1 MSARYRYREDL
12 TFADAAFEAQGDSA
26 AEVFVQAA
34 DALTGLMV
42 AEVGSIRPKTSRKVA
57 FRSLS
62 GPFDL
67 EMADA
72 LREFLEKII
81 YWKDVDQLLLRA
93 QDVRIR
99 EWRDEQGIEVSAVLA
114 GEPID
119 PARHALGVDVKA
131 VTFHQ
136 LRFWREGG
144 LWKAVVVVDT

>member
-34 DALTGLMV
+34 DALTNLMV
-42 AEVGSIRPKTSRKVA
+42 AEVGSVRPNTVRKVT

-62 GPFDL
+62 GPLDL

-72 LREFLEKII
+72 LREFLGKII

-93 QDVRIR
+93 QDVRVR
-99 EWRDEQGIEVSAVLA
+99 EWRDEKGIEVNAVLV
-114 GEPID
+114 GEVID
-119 PARHALGVDVKA
+119 PARHLLGVDVKA

-136 LRFWREGG
+136 LKIWREGR